1 MKVTCSV
8 FTVTSVF
15 PLQQVQVFFFQ
26 FVNDIRGSW
35 CFIFILAAHAGQNPG
50 FLLKG
55 CSLNVVKIF
64 LKGKQ
69 YIKVNS
75 DSTFHLHPF
84 SLYEMLHIL
93 KYESMSSCLTLL
105 VFFL

>member
-8 FTVTSVF
+8 FTVTSVC
-15 PLQQVQVFFFQ
+15 PLQQVQVIFFQ

-50 FLLKG
+50 FLLKR
-55 CSLNVVKIF
+55 CSLNVGKML

-69 YIKVNS
+69 VQKNNS
-75 DSTFHLHPF
+75 DSTFHLHLF
-84 SLYEMLHIL
+84 S
-93 KYESMSSCLTLL
+93 
-105 VFFL
+105 F

>member
-1 MKVTCSV
+1 MKNEGHLFC
-8 FTVTSVF
+8 FYGYFCFPFATS
-15 PLQQVQVFFFQ
+15 PSIFFFQ
-26 FVNDIRGSW
+26 FVSDIRGSW

-64 LKGKQ
+64 LKGNK
-69 YIKVNS
+69 YRKVNS

-84 SLYEMLHIL
+84 SLY
-93 KYESMSSCLTLL
+93 
-105 VFFL
+105 